1 MPIRIDIQVGSQE
14 TFAGFV
20 KVQNQLKTLKAQQD
34 QIRRLSTGS
43 GVNKFA
49 SSLDKMGNAAEKAAE
64 KVKAVNEQLAGVT
77 FSNGYGEAVTQFRAL
92 KAELEK
98 IRKIGNGSAVVERFA
113 ASLERM
119 ATAADKASGKL
130 KDVNLQMSILRSL
143 SGNTRIA
150 ISAPSARQSASGG
163 TAASTPKVLVPKPP
177 APPPILDPDQA
188 QRQSALMQSTNP
200 SQAVKLHNQANAA
213 RKRISKQQ
221 AAKDPNAVLQRAL
234 MRTRWSQ
241 DPTGKMVGNIL
252 GVDVK
257 ALGRHFPGLA
267 QQIMSSGGGGGAAG
281 GADAL
286 GAASS
291 AIAGIKGLGPAALAV
306 SAQLGIA
313 AAYIQSVN
321 SQVRTRAQIG
331 GSARESVAA
340 ATIAS
345 AIGLGPNAA
354 NQLSANIAGGGAAAS
369 EASKA
374 GINLVRGPYGDTNDA
389 KAFNQAVEYVAR
401 SKSFDEAR
409 QKAVRLGTPELAS
422 AYYLSENTRKR
433 LSAGSGGTEEDAKV
447 AAEFNAEMAILTRE
461 FQKAVLAGKPLIRL
475 LSSTAR
481 GLTAIAGPMEKII
494 DIASNTVLGRIVDY
508 IEGLNQRQSDTI
520 IPGGPTGG
528 SGAGVRSPQTEAVNR
543 NTKAVDDLTRTVK
556 TYREVVGGGER
567 AKGALPKNIGPGNIK
582 NAMKT
587 IELGL
592 I

>member
-20 KVQNQLKTLKAQQD
+20 KVQSQLKTLKAQQD

-43 GVNKFA
+43 GVSKFA

-77 FSNGYGEAVTQFRAL
+77 FSSGYGDAVIQFRAL

-113 ASLERM
+113 ASLERV

-163 TAASTPKVLVPKPP
+163 TAASTPKVLAPKPP

-188 QRQSALMQSTNP
+188 QRQAALMQGSDPNK
-200 SQAVKLHNQANAA
+200 AAKLYNQANVA
-213 RKRISKQQ
+213 RKRIAKQQ
-221 AAKDPNAVLQRAL
+221 AANDPSTILYRAL
-234 MRTRWSQ
+234 MRTRM
-241 DPTGKMVGNIL
+241 TKNAAGKMVGNML
-252 GVDVK
+252 GVDYM
-257 ALGRHFPGLA
+257 ALLKNNMGGIA
-267 QQIMSSGGGGGAAG
+267 QQIISSGGGAGGGAG
-281 GADAL
+281 AL
-286 GAASS
+286 GGASS
-291 AIAGIKGLGPAALAV
+291 AIAGIKSLGPAALAV
-306 SAQLGIA
+306 SAQLGVA
-313 AAYIQSVN
+313 AAYIQSVT

-331 GSARESVAA
+331 GSARESLAA

-354 NQLSANIAGGGAAAS
+354 NQLSSNIAGGGTAAT

-461 FQKAVLAGKPLIRL
+461 FQKAVLAGRPLIQYFSTL
-475 LSSTAR
+475 AKTLSSLTGPLEWIIKLGTWSPASAVSEFANRSR
-481 GLTAIAGPMEKII
+481 GGTR
-494 DIASNTVLGRIVDY
+494 N
-508 IEGLNQRQSDTI
+508 
-520 IPGGPTGG
+520 
-528 SGAGVRSPQTEAVNR
+528 PQTEAINR
-543 NTKAVDDLTRTVK
+543 NTRATEDNTRATNGV
-556 TYREVVGGGER
+556 REVMGGGSR
-567 AKGALPKNIGPGNIK
+567 AQSALPSKIGHSNIRS
-582 NAMKT
+582 AMDR

>member
-1 MPIRIDIQVGSQE
+1 MAIRIDIQVGSKD
-14 TFAGFV
+14 TFQGF
-20 KVQNQLKTLKAQQD
+20 KQVQGQLRVLKTQQD
-34 QIRRLSTGS
+34 EIRKMSGGSSVVNRFAAALDRLGHS
-43 GVNKFA
+43 
-49 SSLDKMGNAAEKAAE
+49 AEKAA
-64 KVKAVNEQLAGVT
+64 
-77 FSNGYGEAVTQFRAL
+77 SH
-92 KAELEK
+92 
-98 IRKIGNGSAVVERFA
+98 
-113 ASLERM
+113 
-119 ATAADKASGKL
+119 L

-143 SGNTRIA
+143 TGAGGNPRVA
-150 ISAPSARQSASGG
+150 GPGRSGG
-163 TAASTPKVLVPKPP
+163 GAGGSRAVANRAP

-188 QRQSALMQSTNP
+188 QRQAALMQSTNP

-221 AAKDPNAVLQRAL
+221 AANDPNAVLQRAL

-267 QQIMSSGGGGGAAG
+267 QQIMSSGGGAAAGAGGGAG
-281 GADAL
+281 AL

-461 FQKAVLAGKPLIRL
+461 FQKAVLAGRPLIQYFSTL
-475 LSSTAR
+475 AKTLSSLTGPLEWIIKVGTWSPASAVSEIANRSR
-481 GLTAIAGPMEKII
+481 GGTR
-494 DIASNTVLGRIVDY
+494 N
-508 IEGLNQRQSDTI
+508 
-520 IPGGPTGG
+520 
-528 SGAGVRSPQTEAVNR
+528 PQTEAINR
-543 NTKAVDDLTRTVK
+543 NTRATEDNTRATNGV
-556 TYREVVGGGER
+556 REVMGGGSR
-567 AKGALPKNIGPGNIK
+567 AQSALPSKIGHSNIRS
-582 NAMKT
+582 AMDR

>member
-1 MPIRIDIQVGSQE
+1 MAIRIDIQVGSKD
-14 TFAGFV
+14 TFQGF
-20 KVQNQLKTLKAQQD
+20 KQVQGQLRVLKTQQD
-34 QIRRLSTGS
+34 EIRKMSGGSSVVNRFATALDRL
-43 GVNKFA
+43 
-49 SSLDKMGNAAEKAAE
+49 GNSAEKAA
-64 KVKAVNEQLAGVT
+64 
-77 FSNGYGEAVTQFRAL
+77 SH
-92 KAELEK
+92 
-98 IRKIGNGSAVVERFA
+98 
-113 ASLERM
+113 
-119 ATAADKASGKL
+119 L

-143 SGNTRIA
+143 TGAGGNPRVA
-150 ISAPSARQSASGG
+150 GPGRSGG
-163 TAASTPKVLVPKPP
+163 GGGGSRAVANRAP

-188 QRQSALMQSTNP
+188 QRQAALMQSTNP

-213 RKRISKQQ
+213 RKRLAKQQ
-221 AAKDPNAVLQRAL
+221 AANDPDTILGRIL
-234 MRTRWSQ
+234 MRTRW
-241 DPTGKMVGNIL
+241 TKNAAGKMVGNVL
-252 GVDVK
+252 GVDAMSLAK
-257 ALGRHFPGLA
+257 HFPGLA
-267 QQIMSSGGGGGAAG
+267 DQIMSGGGAAAG

-291 AIAGIKGLGPAALAV
+291 AIAGIKGLGPAAIAV

-494 DIASNTVLGRIVDY
+494 DIASNTILGQIVKY
-508 IEGLNQRQSDTI
+508 IEEMKNREPDTI

-528 SGAGVRSPQTEAVNR
+528 SGAGVRNPQTEAVKR

-567 AKGALPKNIGPGNIK
+567 AKGALPKNIGPGNMK
-582 NAMKT
+582 NAMNR

>member
-1 MPIRIDIQVGSQE
+1 MAIRIDIQVGSKD
-14 TFAGFV
+14 TFQGF
-20 KVQNQLKTLKAQQD
+20 KQVQGQLRVLKTQQD
-34 QIRRLSTGS
+34 EIRKMSGGSSVVNRFAAALDRL
-43 GVNKFA
+43 
-49 SSLDKMGNAAEKAAE
+49 GNSAEKAA
-64 KVKAVNEQLAGVT
+64 
-77 FSNGYGEAVTQFRAL
+77 SH
-92 KAELEK
+92 
-98 IRKIGNGSAVVERFA
+98 
-113 ASLERM
+113 
-119 ATAADKASGKL
+119 L

-143 SGNTRIA
+143 TGAGGNPRVA
-150 ISAPSARQSASGG
+150 GPGRSGG
-163 TAASTPKVLVPKPP
+163 GGGGGSRAVANRAP

-188 QRQSALMQSTNP
+188 QRQAALMQSTNP
-200 SQAVKLHNQANAA
+200 SQAAKLHNQANAA
-213 RKRISKQQ
+213 RKRMAKQH
-221 AAKDPNAVLQRAL
+221 AANDPDTILGRIL
-234 MRTRWSQ
+234 MRTRW
-241 DPTGKMVGNIL
+241 TKNAAGKMVGNVL
-252 GVDVK
+252 GVDAMSLAK
-257 ALGRHFPGLA
+257 HFPGLA
-267 QQIMSSGGGGGAAG
+267 DQIMSGGGAAG

-567 AKGALPKNIGPGNIK
+567 AMGAIPKKIGKDNIK
-582 NAMKT
+582 SAMKN

-592 I
+592 V